1 MFRRELELTSRQM
14 EDGGPGKAGVNAQ
27 DPVGVESEGL

>member
-1 MFRRELELTSRQM
+1 MFRRESQVTSRLM
-14 EDGGPGKAGVNAQ
+14 EDGEPGRAGVNAQ

>member
-1 MFRRELELTSRQM
+1 MFRGVNIAWKM
-14 EDGGPGKAGVNAQ
+14 EDGHPGKAGVNAQ